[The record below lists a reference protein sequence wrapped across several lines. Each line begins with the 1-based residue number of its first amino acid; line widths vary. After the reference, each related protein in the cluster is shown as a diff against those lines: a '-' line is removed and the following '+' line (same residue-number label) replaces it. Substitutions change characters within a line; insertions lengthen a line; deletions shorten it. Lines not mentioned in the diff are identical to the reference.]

1 MLFSRQQALADTK
14 YSTPLLCRR
23 VKDYRAENRLAGTL
37 ALVYGIRMLGLF
49 MVLPV
54 LPLYAGHLEGA
65 TPFTIGLALGIY
77 GLSQALLQRPFGQ
90 WSDRLGRRP
99 LIIAGLLLFAGGS
112 LLAAAADTIIG
123 VILGRLLQGT
133 GAVAGVLMACVGDW
147 VAGPRQLRTMAF
159 IGGSIGL
166 AFALALTLGPWL
178 NATAGLTGV
187 FMASACLACIAI
199 IPVLFWLPAG
209 RPPVAPTPAPAALR
223 TSPQVWYA
231 GAFVL
236 HMVLTAVFV
245 IVPVILTRDM
255 QVAPELHWRIYCAVL
270 AAAAIVIAPVVLPAR
285 SAKGSDLML
294 AGAVL
299 ATAAALAMLG
309 MLPAGKW
316 IVAAC
321 LVLFFAG
328 FSLLEM
334 MLPVQAG
341 KDAPVA
347 GRGRI
352 MGTYATLQFLG
363 TFAGGLLGGL
373 IVSAWGEMLLLQ
385 MAALT
390 LTGWLAIA
398 LWQKR
403 R

>member
-1 MLFSRQQALADTK
+1 
-14 YSTPLLCRR
+14 
-23 VKDYRAENRLAGTL
+23 
-37 ALVYGIRMLGLF
+37 
-49 MVLPV
+49 
-54 LPLYAGHLEGA
+54 
-65 TPFTIGLALGIY
+65 
-77 GLSQALLQRPFGQ
+77 
-90 WSDRLGRRP
+90 
-99 LIIAGLLLFAGGS
+99 
-112 LLAAAADTIIG
+112 
-123 VILGRLLQGT
+123 
-133 GAVAGVLMACVGDW
+133 
-147 VAGPRQLRTMAF
+147 
-159 IGGSIGL
+159 
-166 AFALALTLGPWL
+166 
-178 NATAGLTGV
+178 
-187 FMASACLACIAI
+187 
-199 IPVLFWLPAG
+199 
-209 RPPVAPTPAPAALR
+209 
-223 TSPQVWYA
+223 
-231 GAFVL
+231 
-236 HMVLTAVFV
+236 MVLTAVFV